1 MYVGNLEY
9 SVSEKDL
16 EELFGGVGSV
26 VYSKVIMRPD
36 GKSKGF
42 GFVEMETEDQAKEAL
57 EKLNQSSYKERTILV
72 NEARPQTEK
81 SFDGG
86 ERQERGNYGSRDK
99 VSGDLNFKL
108 RKLRRGLK

>member
-16 EELFGGVGSV
+16 EELFGEVGSV
-26 VYSKVIMRPD
+26 AYSKVIMRPD

-42 GFVEMETEDQAKEAL
+42 GFVEMENEDQAKEAV
-57 EKLNQSSYKERTILV
+57 EKFNQSSYKERTIVV

-86 ERQERGNYGSRDK
+86 ERQERGSFDSRDK
-99 VSGDLNFKL
+99 VSGDLNYKL

>member
-16 EELFGGVGSV
+16 EGLFGEVGSV

-42 GFVEMETEDQAKEAL
+42 GFVEMETKDQAKEAV
-57 EKLNQSSYKERTILV
+57 EKFNQSSYKERTIVV
-72 NEARPQTEK
+72 NEARPQTER
-81 SFDGG
+81 SFNGG
-86 ERQERGNYGSRDK
+86 ERQDRGSSGSRDK
-99 VSGDLNFKL
+99 VSGDLNYKL
-108 RKLRRGLK
+108 RKLRKDLE